1 MEITTARVVNSSQLE
16 LVTLSYEVILDNLK
30 TSLNN
35 INEIDFKISKA
46 FLKDLSN
53 ALDMK
58 YEISKNLKQL
68 YNYVDELLVSCEIS
82 NDENR
87 KSEYLNESI
96 KIITKLYDAYNKI
109 VNDQNE
115 KEKVME
121 NTDAIYSGL
130 TYGMNGL
137 NETIVGNYNRG
148 LKA

>member
-35 INEIDFKISKA
+35 INEIDLKISKA

-137 NETIVGNYNRG
+137 NETVVGNYNRG

>member
-35 INEIDFKISKA
+35 INEIDLKISKA

-87 KSEYLNESI
+87 KSKYLNESI

-109 VNDQNE
+109 VSDQNE

-137 NETIVGNYNRG
+137 NETVVGNYNRG
-148 LKA
+148 LKV

>member
-35 INEIDFKISKA
+35 INEIDLKISKA

-137 NETIVGNYNRG
+137 NETVVGKYNRG
-148 LKA
+148 LKV